1 MNVLPFILQR
11 FFLLEA
17 EVPTSGDTSIFS
29 NIILHSSHT
38 ENISHIKKILKRI

>member
-38 ENISHIKKILKRI
+38 EKNSQIKKCFKKI